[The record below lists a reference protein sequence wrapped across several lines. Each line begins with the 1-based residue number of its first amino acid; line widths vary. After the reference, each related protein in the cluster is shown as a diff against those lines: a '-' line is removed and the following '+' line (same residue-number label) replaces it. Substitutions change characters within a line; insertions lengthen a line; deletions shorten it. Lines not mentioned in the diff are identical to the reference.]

1 MVQQFDSREA
11 REAVASEQL
20 ATQLEALSRPLAERV
35 LGRAIEI
42 QHEAEATEAA
52 EAARIDYDDLRS
64 IAMEVGISE
73 DALKRALL
81 EELDTERDHGAS
93 TIERLTA
100 PEHIRGGTVVDG
112 DRTEI
117 ERRLRNYLERVEGLQ
132 LTSRDSTHLAWS
144 NRRHGRRGDWVME
157 SVTTDQRTAGKHLVE
172 LDFNT
177 GAGRKRARRL
187 ALIAVILGTI
197 FGGAIGGLAV
207 FGGVALGIA
216 AGVAGAVSWVRRLTR
231 SARRSING
239 ALDAVN
245 GRSGESGP
253 DRTWLDIWESQ
264 QRR

>member
-11 REAVASEQL
+11 REVAASEEL

-42 QHEAEATEAA
+42 QHDTEATEAA
-52 EAARIDYDDLRS
+52 DAARIDYDDLRA
-64 IAMEVGISE
+64 IALEVGISE
-73 DALKRALL
+73 DALRRALL
-81 EELDTERDHGAS
+81 EELATERDHGAT

-100 PEHIRGGTVVDG
+100 PQHIRGGTVVDG

-117 ERRLRNYLERVEGLQ
+117 ERRLRDYLERIEGLH
-132 LTSRDSTHLAWS
+132 LASRDSAHLAWADQ
-144 NRRHGRRGDWVME
+144 RRGRRGDWVME
-157 SVTTDQRTAGKHLVE
+157 SLTTDQRTPGKHLVE
-172 LDFNT
+172 LNFDT
-177 GAGRKRARRL
+177 AAGRKRARRL
-187 ALIAVILGTI
+187 ALIAVLLGAI
-197 FGGAIGGLAV
+197 FGGAVGGLAI
-207 FGGVALGIA
+207 FGGIALGLA

-245 GRSGESGP
+245 GRTGERGS
-253 DRTWLDIWESQ
+253 DRTWLDVWESR